1 MLRVRFR
8 TLPSMPFFLR
18 ALAIRIIA
26 SAGVALTCTAFA
38 QSDTAHARLRALH
51 KELVEIDTTDSTGSC
66 TVAAEAM
73 RKRLVEGGI
82 PAADAMVLVPTGAPK
97 KGNLIA
103 RLKGDGSK
111 KPILLLGHLDVVE
124 AKRED
129 WARDP
134 FRLIEEDGY
143 LYARGAFD
151 DKAMAAI
158 FLDNLLRY
166 RAEGFRPARD
176 IVVALTCDEEII
188 PSKWNGVEYLLKNH
202 RALIDAEFALNEG
215 ASGLLDNAG
224 KHQRM
229 AIQAGEKTFQTF
241 QLEVIHRGGHSSVP
255 VKDNAITHL
264 AEGLARLG
272 AFDFPVRLLPV
283 TRAYFERMAA
293 IEAPSVA
300 ADMRAILKE
309 PPDPEA
315 VRRLS
320 QNPAH
325 NATLRTTCV
334 ATMLEGGHATNALP
348 QRARATVNCRIL
360 PGEGVEEVT
369 RTLVRVLANDKI
381 RLTPVGEATLAP
393 APPLS
398 RAILDPVEAVSAQLW
413 PGVPVIPTLLVATTD
428 SRFLNHAGIPAY
440 GLSGL
445 FRDPDGNGV
454 HGLNERIRI
463 RSLYDGHEFLYRVV
477 KAYAGR

>member
-1 MLRVRFR
+1 MPRPRPIRLLAWIGAACMGLAGPAIAQQQGAAQAALR
-8 TLPSMPFFLR
+8 S
-18 ALAIRIIA
+18 
-26 SAGVALTCTAFA
+26 
-38 QSDTAHARLRALH
+38 LH
-51 KELVEIDTTDSTGSC
+51 RELVEIDTTDSSGSC
-66 TVAAEAM
+66 TAAAQAM
-73 RKRLVEGGI
+73 QKRLVEGGI
-82 PAADAMVLVPTGAPK
+82 PAADTQVIVPPGAPK
-97 KGNLIA
+97 KGNLVA

-124 AKRED
+124 ARRED

-134 FRLIEEDGY
+134 FKLVEEDGY

-158 FLDNLLRY
+158 FLDNLRRY
-166 RAEGFRPARD
+166 RAEGLRPARD

-188 PSKWNGVEYLLKNH
+188 PSPWNGVEYLLKHH

-215 ASGLLDNAG
+215 ASGLYDAAG
-224 KHQRM
+224 RPVRM

-241 QLEVIHRGGHSSVP
+241 QLETTNRGGHSSVP

-272 AFDFPVRLLPV
+272 AFDFPVRLLGV

-293 IEAPSVA
+293 IESPPVA
-300 ADMRAILKE
+300 ADMRAILRD
-309 PPDPEA
+309 PPDPE
-315 VRRLS
+315 VIRRLAR
-320 QNPAH
+320 NPMH

-334 ATMLEGGHATNALP
+334 TTMLEGGHATNALP

-360 PGEGVEEVT
+360 PGESVDEVA
-369 RTLVRVLANDKI
+369 RTLARVLANEKI
-381 RLTPVGEATLAP
+381 RITPVGEATLSP

-398 RAILDPVEAVSAQLW
+398 RAMLEPVERISAELW

-428 SRFLNHAGIPAY
+428 SRFLNNAGIPAY

-445 FRDPDGNGV
+445 FRDPDGSGV
-454 HGLNERIRI
+454 HGLNERIRV
-463 RSLYDGHEFLYRVV
+463 RSLLEGHEFLYRVV
-477 KAYAGR
+477 KAYAASRN